1 MALSIGLDTAVKA
14 LRAHQLAVDVAS
26 HNIANAQSPGFSRQ
40 RVLLRPEG
48 ITAADW
54 RSRQSLLGRAGIG
67 VRADD
72 VHRIRDIFLDF
83 QARLAMSSKSQYDA
97 LATGIER
104 AELTFSEP
112 SDDGIAALIGKFF
125 NAWHDVVNDPE
136 SPAARVALV
145 HSTTTLTTNIQR
157 AYNDLTALR
166 SDINGSVRELRDGI
180 NARAEEIASLNG
192 QIVQVEATGEKA
204 NDLRDRRDLLID
216 QLSEIAQITYAE
228 NDSGAVNIYLGNHEL
243 VSDTRFDA
251 VDYTNDLA
259 NPGMHKLIFTSDGTD
274 VTTTSGRLRGLLDAR
289 DAYIPQLLQK
299 LNQLAQNFITRVNA
313 LHTSGVDLN
322 GAAGLAYFT
331 GTGAADIALNA
342 AVAADPRLIA
352 ASSGPPPGAVGDA
365 SNALAIAN
373 LQLAPDAGLN
383 NETFEQFYSNITSV
397 LGADVARA
405 RGLAHSNELLAS
417 HLEAQRQSVSGVNLD
432 EEVVNLNA
440 AQKAYQGAARVITTI
455 DEMLDTLINRT
466 GVAGR

>member
-1 MALSIGLDTAVKA
+1 
-14 LRAHQLAVDVAS
+14 VDVAS

-48 ITAADW
+48 ITGADW
-54 RSRQSLLGRAGIG
+54 RSSDSLLGRPGNG

-83 QARLAMSSKSQYDA
+83 QARLAFTNRAQYEA

-112 SDDGIAALIGKFF
+112 SDDGISAHIARFF
-125 NAWHDVVNDPE
+125 SAWHDVVNDPE

-145 HSTTTLTTNIQR
+145 HSTTTLTTNLQR
-157 AYNDLTALR
+157 AHEDLTALR
-166 SDINGSVRELRDGI
+166 ADINGSVAALKNEV
-180 NARAEEIASLNG
+180 NSRAEEIASLNG
-192 QIVQVEATGEKA
+192 QIVQIEATGEKA

-216 QLSEIAQITYAE
+216 QLSELAQIQYAE
-228 NDSGAVNIYLGNHEL
+228 SDNGAVNIYLGNHEL
-243 VSDTRFDA
+243 VTDTRFDA
-251 VDYTNDLA
+251 LEVANDLA
-259 NPGMHKLIFTSDGTD
+259 NPGMQKLIFSSDGID
-274 VTTTSGRLRGLLDAR
+274 VTTSGGRLRGLLDAR
-289 DAYIPQLLQK
+289 DQYIPSLQTK
-299 LNQLAQNFITRVNA
+299 LDTVASNFIARVNA
-313 LHTSGVDLN
+313 LHTAGADLN
-322 GAAGLAYFT
+322 GAAGLAFFT
-331 GTGAADIALNA
+331 GTGAADIALNG

-352 ASSGPPPGAVGDA
+352 ASGGPPPGAVGDA

-373 LQLAPDAGLN
+373 LQLTPDAALN
-383 NETFEQFYSNITSV
+383 NETFEQFYSNIASV
-397 LGADVARA
+397 LGADVSRA
-405 RGLAHSNELLAS
+405 RGLASSSDLLAG

-432 EEVVNLNA
+432 EEMVNLNS
-440 AQKAYQGAARVITTI
+440 AQKAYQGAARVITVI

>member
-1 MALSIGLDTAVKA
+1 MALSLGLDTAVKA

-48 ITAADW
+48 ITGADW
-54 RSRQSLLGRAGIG
+54 RSGDNLLGRAGMG

-83 QARLAMSSKSQYDA
+83 QARLAFTSRAQYEA

-104 AELTFSEP
+104 AELTFNEP
-112 SDDGIAALIGKFF
+112 SDDGIASQIASFF
-125 NAWHDVVNDPE
+125 SSWHDVVNDPE

-145 HSTTTLTTNIQR
+145 HSTTTLTTNLQR
-157 AYNDLTALR
+157 AYNDLGALR
-166 SDINGSVRELRDGI
+166 ADINGSVVSLRNEV
-180 NARAEEIASLNG
+180 NARAEEIASLNA
-192 QIVQVEATGEKA
+192 QIVQIEATGEKA

-216 QLSEIAQITYAE
+216 QLSQIAQVQYAE
-228 NDSGAVNIYLGNHEL
+228 NGNGAVNIYLGNHEL

-251 VDYTNDLA
+251 LEVANDVA
-259 NPGMHKLIFTSDGTD
+259 NPGMQKLTFSSDGTD
-274 VTTTSGRLRGLLDAR
+274 VTTAGGRLRGLLDAR
-289 DAYIPQLLQK
+289 DQYIPSLQAK
-299 LNQLAQNFITRVNA
+299 LDTLASNLITRVNA
-313 LHTSGVDLN
+313 VHTAGADLN
-322 GAAGLAYFT
+322 GTAGLAFFT

-342 AVAADPRLIA
+342 AIAGDPRLVA
-352 ASSGPPPGAVGDA
+352 ASGGPPPGAVGDA

-373 LQLAPDAGLN
+373 LQLAADAGLN
-383 NETFEQFYSNITSV
+383 NETFEQFYSNIASV
-397 LGADVARA
+397 LGADVSRA
-405 RGLAHSNELLAS
+405 RGLASSNDLLAN

-432 EEVVNLNA
+432 EEMVNLSSS
-440 AQKAYQGAARVITTI
+440 QKAYQGAARVITTI

-466 GVAGR
+466 GVVGR